1 MKKILISIFSL
12 LLIIGV
18 SNTVN
23 ACETCGCK
31 DAKKEIKKECSSDKK
46 SCCSKSPVNA
56 CQCHELKE
64 FFSLPK
70 LLRRHCL
77 F

>member
-31 DAKKEIKKECSSDKK
+31 DAKKEIKKECSSDKGEKKEGDSKACCKSKSNKK
-46 SCCSKSPVNA
+46 SCSK
-56 CQCHELKE
+56 K
-64 FFSLPK
+64 K
-70 LLRRHCL
+70 T
-77 F
+77 